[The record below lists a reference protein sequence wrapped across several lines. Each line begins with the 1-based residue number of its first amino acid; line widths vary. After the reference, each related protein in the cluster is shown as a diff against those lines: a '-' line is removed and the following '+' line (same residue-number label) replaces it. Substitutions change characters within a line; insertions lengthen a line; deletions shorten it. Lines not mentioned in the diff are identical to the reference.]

1 MFERSSKYFNTL
13 VENEEK
19 EKEKEKEK
27 EEKNKK
33 GTKGERYNDKYVS
46 PHDPDARVSQK
57 RGKSPALNHL
67 GIISVDAA
75 SHIICGASVDFADK
89 RDGDTTEK
97 IVGQTIE
104 NLQEVDI
111 RDGSNGI

>member
-1 MFERSSKYFNTL
+1 LFERSSKYFNTL
-13 VENEEK
+13 VENE
-19 EKEKEKEK
+19 EKEK